1 MFDQFETLIKYAFEK
16 MSEREHPIQ
25 IIEKVQ
31 FPTAAQ
37 PTRVNPQIRSKSV
50 DSSKTPS
57 KRSRIWNFFRG
68 RTRATEQETMIVHT
82 DQSSSPITLIDHQ
95 STK

>member
-1 MFDQFETLIKYAFEK
+1 
-16 MSEREHPIQ
+16 MSERDHPIQ

-31 FPTAAQ
+31 FPTALQ

-68 RTRATEQETMIVHT
+68 RTRATEQETMIIHT